1 MVGSSHMHIMSC
13 NLPLGSFTPF
23 YNFEVSS
30 EFARLDPGPPPPP
43 PLKSAA
49 GCLKTRT
56 GGSPKPPS
64 PRIISE
70 LYDVA
75 TRHETSRKPPSH
87 RLTLAVQAVLLV
99 VHRLGQAI
107 AAGLVRPREEELFGL
122 DPVVHPTRTIPCFVP
137 PSKTIDRSE
146 PRSGS
151 SIPGR
156 GRFRASGCV
165 FLECLSGW
173 FVVYWVVAAIWAVAV
188 GAASALARNSKPPTC
203 VCSEKPGDVEVR
215 INANGR
221 DDHIITTLGPSITD
235 LDKIVEVF
243 VRHGSDPLFDKIVL
257 AYPSAFLGLL
267 VLVPADLYDGLVFG
281 KVRSISQRTI
291 VPTCAPLELVDEWFP
306 DQVAEEDSKVG
317 PEPSRGP
324 VRQWDAAAARAAQ
337 LADYEAID
345 AGVAV
350 LRRREN
356 TKRRINKSSVAARVA
371 TRVAE
376 VQTLRAEGKRTRR
389 MIQEEREDWLEMK
402 EALEAKANGVV
413 RVYRTR
419 VEEPEEIKLCRAWL
433 KTPAGQLYLWSKAN

>member
-1 MVGSSHMHIMSC
+1 MALV
-13 NLPLGSFTPF
+13 LGCHLTLFISVQ
-23 YNFEVSS
+23 FEVSS

-75 TRHETSRKPPSH
+75 TRHETSKPHAQPQAQIYSYTSQYPIAGRKPPSH

-215 INANGR
+215 I
-221 DDHIITTLGPSITD
+221 
-235 LDKIVEVF
+235 
-243 VRHGSDPLFDKIVL
+243 
-257 AYPSAFLGLL
+257 
-267 VLVPADLYDGLVFG
+267 
-281 KVRSISQRTI
+281 
-291 VPTCAPLELVDEWFP
+291 
-306 DQVAEEDSKVG
+306 SK
-317 PEPSRGP
+317 
-324 VRQWDAAAARAAQ
+324 
-337 LADYEAID
+337 
-345 AGVAV
+345 
-350 LRRREN
+350 
-356 TKRRINKSSVAARVA
+356 
-371 TRVAE
+371 
-376 VQTLRAEGKRTRR
+376 
-389 MIQEEREDWLEMK
+389 
-402 EALEAKANGVV
+402 
-413 RVYRTR
+413 
-419 VEEPEEIKLCRAWL
+419 
-433 KTPAGQLYLWSKAN
+433 